1 MRIVLKIL
9 GALASTDK
17 KRKQSKGDTDEI
29 KGNKENEIKKGV
41 AAGPIVTN
49 ASQLYVVQKRR
60 QLRHDC

>member
-1 MRIVLKIL
+1 VRTDQLLKIL
-9 GALASTDK
+9 EVLGLDT

-49 ASQLYVVQKRR
+49 ASQLYVVQKETT
-60 QLRHDC
+60 

>member
-1 MRIVLKIL
+1 MGTDANSALKDTR
-9 GALASTDK
+9 GALASTD

-49 ASQLYVVQKRR
+49 ASQLYVVQKETT
-60 QLRHDC
+60 